1 MLQVSREP
9 AAMPSRPRGK
19 RDDALSSP
27 HCRLNRVEGVMERF
41 AHRCLLIAGL
51 TIWLSGPD
59 AHAGEIVSK
68 SPGCELSA
76 AAVNPCS
83 WKASN
88 HCKRPDVPMIYVN
101 SAAEYNRAAGQLNT
115 YAEGLNAYL
124 TCVANEA
131 RADVKFVN
139 DMVGASL
146 DKTQAGMTADFNRSK
161 AQLDAARLKLQLQQ

>member
-1 MLQVSREP
+1 M
-9 AAMPSRPRGK
+9 
-19 RDDALSSP
+19 
-27 HCRLNRVEGVMERF
+27 NRF
-41 AHRCLLIAGL
+41 ARGFLLIAGIA
-51 TIWLSGPD
+51 IWLSGPN
-59 AHAGEIVSK
+59 ARAGEIVSK
-68 SPGCELSA
+68 SPGCELSVA
-76 AAVNPCS
+76 AANPCS

-101 SAAEYNRAAGQLNT
+101 SAAEYNRAAAQLNT

-131 RADVKFVN
+131 RADVKSVN
-139 DMVGASL
+139 ELVSASL